1 MKRLTKSTVIG
12 SKRKQQAD
20 NKENENSLGHD
31 NSNPTQQSQLSSY
44 KTSRPFCGVF
54 QASLS
59 MPLSVLTNVCSKEV
73 SVRNVSNRTPLSA
86 ISSTPT
92 ANQATDLR
100 MESLSGGHSHQ
111 TVGRSLKP
119 SLRTPNTVFTNDL
132 TMESLTGTHTHQRVG
147 RVLQPSLRTPNSV
160 LTNENVANNEPHIDA
175 EVGPSTTHA
184 GYTECITN
192 LIKKPSSRLMNANN
206 RSPSDCRNLHNDFN
220 ECSEQEDT
228 VTDAQ
233 PESNTSVIKEG
244 GSEPQTLRSANT
256 KLTLEKS
263 LAKTLISLRIKS
275 KEVQEAPFFK
285 PSTTSKASDSI
296 CTISA
301 LSVLSQLK
309 ASRTPIASATFA

>member
-20 NKENENSLGHD
+20 NK
-31 NSNPTQQSQLSSY
+31 
-44 KTSRPFCGVF
+44 
-54 QASLS
+54 
-59 MPLSVLTNVCSKEV
+59 VCSKEV

-100 MESLSGGHSHQ
+100 MESLNGGHTHQ

-132 TMESLTGTHTHQRVG
+132 IMESLTGTHTHQRVG

-233 PESNTSVIKEG
+233 PGRGGESGLAWKRRQQLRQPGRRGGDSGNSGNLGGVEATAATPASLVGDLDSVG
-244 GSEPQTLRSANT
+244 RQTIAAAST
-256 KLTLEKS
+256 
-263 LAKTLISLRIKS
+263 
-275 KEVQEAPFFK
+275 FF
-285 PSTTSKASDSI
+285 S
-296 CTISA
+296 
-301 LSVLSQLK
+301 
-309 ASRTPIASATFA
+309 